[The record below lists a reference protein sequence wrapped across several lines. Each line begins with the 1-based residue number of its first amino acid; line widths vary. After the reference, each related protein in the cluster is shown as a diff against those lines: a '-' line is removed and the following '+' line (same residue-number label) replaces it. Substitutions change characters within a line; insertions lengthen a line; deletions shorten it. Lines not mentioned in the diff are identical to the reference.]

1 MFMIRIIKT
10 YPSAQTF
17 GFFDVELRV
26 QLLEATGNP
35 LSRLDTVID
44 WEGFRPLLE
53 QALAKT
59 DQGAGRSSG
68 QRPDHWAAQ
77 RSGDWLDQPDLSRRG
92 GSPLRI
98 PIPNRDCHEPLS
110 EP

>member
-1 MFMIRIIKT
+1 MIRIIKT

-53 QALAKT
+53 QALAKPT
-59 DQGAGRSSG
+59 KGPGDRPAIDPIIGRRNAAAIGLINLIYPAVAGARYE
-68 QRPDHWAAQ
+68 
-77 RSGDWLDQPDLSRRG
+77 SRF
-92 GSPLRI
+92 RI
-98 PIPNRDCHEPLS
+98 GTATNRRLKS
-110 EP
+110 ED